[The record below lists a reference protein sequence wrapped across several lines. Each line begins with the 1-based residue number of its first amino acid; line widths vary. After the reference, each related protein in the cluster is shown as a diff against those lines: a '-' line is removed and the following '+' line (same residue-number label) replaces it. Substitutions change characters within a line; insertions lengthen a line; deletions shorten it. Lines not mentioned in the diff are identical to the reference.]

1 MLFPDMVDALAGDP
15 NIDREAKLHLVA
27 TWLTL
32 EEDGRTA
39 DELSSMPSNAW
50 ERRRALLRA
59 TPAWSAAE
67 RMLAGY

>member
-1 MLFPDMVDALAGDP
+1 MLFLDMVAALAGDP
-15 NIDREAKLHLVA
+15 NVEREAKLHLMA

-32 EEDGRTA
+32 EEDGPTA
-39 DELSSMPSNAW
+39 DELGLMPSDAW
-50 ERRRALLRA
+50 ERRRTFLRA